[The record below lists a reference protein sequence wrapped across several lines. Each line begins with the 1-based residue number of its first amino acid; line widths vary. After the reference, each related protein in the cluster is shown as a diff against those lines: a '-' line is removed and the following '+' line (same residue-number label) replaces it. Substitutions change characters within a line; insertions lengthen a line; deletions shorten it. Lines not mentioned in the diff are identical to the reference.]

1 MLKLKIEI
9 TYFLFTVAL
18 TEFTFSRKVKKLNY
32 VKFGKECTPTA
43 KTGVGPEKK
52 NMTLG
57 VRFQNLREAYYQ
69 WRGAK
74 FSKRARFS
82 RATMF
87 FCQRV
92 ISVAPLLLIIH
103 IIIMYIVK

>member
-32 VKFGKECTPTA
+32 VKFGKEWTHAA

-52 NMTLG
+52 YDFWG
-57 VRFQNLREAYYQ
+57 
-69 WRGAK
+69 
-74 FSKRARFS
+74 
-82 RATMF
+82 
-87 FCQRV
+87 
-92 ISVAPLLLIIH
+92 
-103 IIIMYIVK
+103 